1 MEDFLII
8 SGYLFLAINLFLFSI
23 SFRKQNSKA
32 YRVIVYYLLL
42 TLIIQ
47 LLSAMIAYSNKT
59 INNGDNLFLSHFY
72 FIGQFILLSLFYF
85 HLLKM
90 KILKKTLLFITLGV
104 TFLLC
109 YIFIDNP
116 NIFFQF
122 SLTEIVACSLP
133 IVLYSLFYFF
143 ESFGVE
149 NKKYLILNSG
159 IFIYLL
165 CSTLIFSS
173 GNLINGISNLLT
185 AKMVWTINVS
195 LYLVYQTLIFI
206 EWYKN
211 FRK

>member
-90 KILKKTLLFITLGV
+90 KILKKTLLLITLGV

-109 YIFIDNP
+109 YIFIDNH